1 MTRHLHMFKKAGMI
15 LLFLIAC
22 ASWGFSQERT
32 ITGKVTDGET
42 GETLIGVTITA
53 AEDRTMGTVTD
64 LDGNYRLVVPETVQA
79 LSFSYVGYTPQII
92 PITGDVINVVLQPGQ
107 ELTEVVVVG
116 YGTQR
121 IKEVTSA
128 VASVKSEDFNDGNIN
143 DPIQLIQGK
152 VAGLS
157 IARPGAD
164 PNADF
169 TVRLRG
175 LSTFGSSTEPL
186 IIIDGVQGAS
196 LKSVDPQDIASM
208 DVLKD
213 ASASAI
219 YGTRAASGVILIT
232 TKKGKLTEG
241 KKGAS
246 IDFNTNFT
254 VETIDKKID
263 VLTKDEYLTFP
274 NHTDYGSET
283 DWMDAI
289 TQNGFTQVYNLALNG
304 AQEKSNYR
312 VSINYRDGNGV
323 VKSTGYNQLN
333 GRLNYTQKA
342 LNDMLTFDLN
352 LSATMRDEE
361 YATGSALGFVTNY
374 NPTAPIYGT
383 GNDTSAATAA
393 FVEEWGGYFQQPA
406 FAFYNP
412 VAAIE
417 QNTLD
422 GTKKELI
429 ASIKTDFQP
438 VDWLK
443 FGVFY
448 SQERGNDLFGTY
460 TSKYSLYNAT
470 RSDKSG
476 NHSGFARKNTEDRF
490 HQLFEVTGEFQK
502 DFNDFNVKVLGGYSW
517 QEEIID
523 KYSAYGEGF
532 ITDAFTYNSLGS
544 ASGIV
549 ANNEM
554 VSSNKIGSTLI
565 GFFARASVNWK
576 DAIFLTANFRRDG
589 SSMFGENN
597 QWGNFP
603 GVSAGFDITKFVDIP
618 YVNRLKIR
626 GGYGQTGNL
635 PPQPYLSQD
644 LWNVDPNGNFFYEG
658 DFIQAYKLVR
668 NANPDLKWEV
678 KKELGFGLDFYL
690 LDYRLSGSFDYY
702 KSNSTDLML
711 EYTVPVPPYPTDKM
725 WLNVGELENSG
736 IELAVNFDV
745 TPKDAFKWSTN
756 FNFAYYLDTKLKK
769 ITSDIAEGES
779 VRYYGVL
786 GDPYLT
792 GVETIMVEEGGPIGQ
807 IIAPVYLGIVYD
819 SIKEMYV
826 KTYKDI
832 DGDSTFD
839 AKTDVAVVGNGLP
852 DFQFG
857 WGNSFS
863 YKNFYLN
870 FFLRGVFGHSL
881 VNVNNAR
888 FGEPSTI
895 AIQSGMSI
903 AQDFIEAQDGIQYS
917 DVHVEKA
924 SFLKVDNF
932 AFGYNFD
939 LSENK
944 YISMIK
950 LYLSGQ
956 NLFTITDYSGVD
968 PEVRYGDSNDNNN
981 PLAPGIDRE
990 KTYFSTRSF
999 TFGINVIF

>member
-1 MTRHLHMFKKAGMI
+1 MFKKAGM
-15 LLFLIAC
+15 LVLFLIAC
-22 ASWGFSQERT
+22 SGWGFSQEKI
-32 ITGKVTDGET
+32 ITGNVTDGET

-53 AEDRTMGTVTD
+53 AEDRTIGTVTD

-92 PITGDVINVVLQPGQ
+92 PITVDVINVILQPGQ

-128 VASVKSEDFNDGNIN
+128 VASVKSEDFNDGNVN

-169 TVRLRG
+169 TIRLRG
-175 LSTFGSSTEPL
+175 LSTFGSNTEPL

-232 TKKGKLTEG
+232 TKKGRLQEA
-241 KKGAS
+241 KKGTT

-254 VETIDKKID
+254 VETIDRKID
-263 VLTKDEYLTFP
+263 VLTKDEYLKFP
-274 NHTDYGSET
+274 SHTDYGSET

-289 TQNGFTQVYNLALNG
+289 TRTGFTQVYNLALNG

-312 VSINYRDGNGV
+312 VSLNYRKQDGV
-323 VKSTGYNQLN
+323 VIHTGYDQIN

-342 LNDMLTFDLN
+342 LNDMLTFDFN
-352 LSATMRDEE
+352 LSATMRDED
-361 YATGSALGFVTNY
+361 YAPSSALGFLTNY
-374 NPTAPIYGT
+374 NPTAPIHGV

-393 FVEEWGGYFQQPA
+393 YVAEWGGYFQQPA

-422 GTKKELI
+422 GTKKEII

-438 VDWLK
+438 VKWLK

-470 RSDKSG
+470 RGDKSG
-476 NHSGFARKNTEDRF
+476 NHSGFAKKNMDDRF
-490 HQLFEVTGEFQK
+490 HQLFEATGEFQK
-502 DFNDFNVKVLGGYSW
+502 DFGDFNVKVLGGYSW
-517 QEEIID
+517 QEEIAD
-523 KYSAYGEGF
+523 RYSAYGEGF
-532 ITDAFTYNSLGS
+532 LTDAFTYNSLGS

-549 ANNEM
+549 PIDEM
-554 VSSNKIGSTLI
+554 VSSYKYGSTLI

-576 DAIFLTANFRRDG
+576 DAIFLTGNFRRDG
-589 SSMFGENN
+589 STMFGVNEK
-597 QWGNFP
+597 WGNFP
-603 GVSAGFDITKFVDIP
+603 GVSAGVDITQFVDIP
-618 YVNRLKIR
+618 YVNRLKLR
-626 GGYGQTGNL
+626 AGYGETGNL

-644 LWNVDPNGNFFYEG
+644 LFNVDPNGNFFYEG
-658 DFIQAYKLVR
+658 NFIQAYKLVR

-678 KKELGFGLDFYL
+678 KKEWSAGLDFYL

-702 KSNSTDLML
+702 KSRSTDLML
-711 EYTVPVPPYPTDKM
+711 EYNVPVPPYPTDRM

-736 IELAVNFDV
+736 IELALNFDV
-745 TPKDAFKWSTN
+745 TPKDQFKWSTN
-756 FNFAYYLDTKLKK
+756 LNLAYYIDTKLIK
-769 ITSDIAEGES
+769 ITHEIAEGAS
-779 VRYYGVL
+779 DRYYGVL

-792 GVETIMVEEGGPIGQ
+792 GVETIKVYEGGPIGE
-807 IIAPVYLGIVYD
+807 IIAPVFLGIEYD
-819 SIKEMYV
+819 STKEIYV
-826 KTYKDI
+826 KRYKDVNN
-832 DGDSTFD
+832 DSIFD
-839 AKTDVAVVGNGLP
+839 QKTDVEVVGNGLP

-870 FFLRGVFGHSL
+870 FFIRGVFGHSL

-895 AIQSGMSI
+895 AIQSGMGI

-924 SFLKVDNF
+924 SFLKLDNF
-932 AFGYNFD
+932 ALGYNFNVP
-939 LSENK
+939 ENK
-944 YISMIK
+944 YISMVK
-950 LYLSGQ
+950 VYLSGQ

-981 PLAPGIDRE
+981 PLAPGLDRE

-999 TFGINVIF
+999 TVGLNLIF